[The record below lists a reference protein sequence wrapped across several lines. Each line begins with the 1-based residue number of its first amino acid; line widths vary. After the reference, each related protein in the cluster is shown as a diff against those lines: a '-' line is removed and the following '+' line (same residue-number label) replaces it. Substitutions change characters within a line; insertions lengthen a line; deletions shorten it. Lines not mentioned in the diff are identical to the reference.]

1 MGLPRGS
8 APMEKSVE
16 TARADAEAAVEAAAA
31 APPIST
37 RRAGA
42 FASPTAKFSLAVAI
56 VAAII
61 LLGLFLPTGAP
72 GPKYTDVRDITAAPA
87 AYDGKTVAVVG
98 GVKPGSV
105 SVGSALAFDLTD
117 YGDESVAIRAVYS
130 GGMDANFG
138 EGKKV
143 LAEGTVQ
150 VVGGVPKLVVD
161 KISIGCPTDYRP
173 ESPPQ

>member
-1 MGLPRGS
+1 
-8 APMEKSVE
+8 MEESVE
-16 TARADAEAAVEAAAA
+16 AARAEAEAAVEAA
-31 APPIST
+31 S
-37 RRAGA
+37 
-42 FASPTAKFSLAVAI
+42 ASPPLPTRGRFGSPSAKFTLAVAI

-61 LLGLFLPTGAP
+61 LVGLFLPTGAP
-72 GPKYTDVRDITAAPA
+72 GPKYTDVREITAAPA

-117 YGDESVAIRAVYS
+117 YGDESVSIRAVYS

-150 VVGGVPKLVVD
+150 VVGGVPRLVVS

>member
-1 MGLPRGS
+1 
-8 APMEKSVE
+8 MEKSVE
-16 TARADAEAAVEAAAA
+16 AARLDAAAA
-31 APPIST
+31 IEAASTAPLST
-37 RRAGA
+37 TPRAGA
-42 FASPTAKFSLAVAI
+42 FASPTAKFSLAFAI

-61 LLGLFLPTGAP
+61 LLALFLPTGAP

-87 AYDGKTVAVVG
+87 AFDGKTVAVVG

-117 YGDESVAIRAVYS
+117 YGDESVAIRAVYA

-150 VVGGVPKLVVD
+150 VFDGVPKLVVE

>member
-1 MGLPRGS
+1 
-8 APMEKSVE
+8 MENSLE
-16 TARADAEAAVEAAAA
+16 TARAEAEAAVVAADA
-31 APPIST
+31 AP
-37 RRAGA
+37 RARPSGA
-42 FASPTAKFSLAVAI
+42 FGSQTAKFSIAFAV

-61 LLGLFLPTGAP
+61 LLALFLPTGAT
-72 GPKYTDVRDITAAPA
+72 GPKYTDVREITAAPA

-117 YGDESVAIRAVYS
+117 YGDESVAIRAVYA

-143 LAEGTVQ
+143 LAEGTIQ
-150 VVGGVPKLVVD
+150 VVGGVPRLLVD
-161 KISIGCPTDYRP
+161 KISIGCPTDYRAAP
-173 ESPPQ
+173 TPQ